1 MLLTMQTHGI
11 TETGIGLNISSLLK
25 IQCFSMIMDLYSQ
38 TTMLKVEEQLFFD
51 QGIISI
57 TPAHLSIKDFLIR
70 TIFDIKST
78 LFIQS
83 NLTESV
89 SRIMQVRMMIALG
102 LILFELLLLTQS
114 QMLYLLRIST
124 QQHEF

>member
-1 MLLTMQTHGI
+1 MQTHGI